1 LAASLIASG
10 LAACAK
16 ESGLVTPILGLLAVW
31 HSGLARPGE
40 PTRPLTRGRVAWIF
54 LPALVVAGVRLA
66 TIGFSLPP
74 EPYLDTPHSAVDV
87 LWFVVKPAL
96 YLSAGYVSLPLSH
109 WGPLE
114 WMRTHSWSLAGIL
127 PVGIL
132 ATIVLGR
139 AAGRSSLLL
148 WLGWFAIALL
158 PVMPIQPTS
167 LYLYVPMMGLS
178 MLLAAALQRSRRP
191 AFAVWLALLAVAGVG
206 AHLFIQ
212 RYIAEEWRTSRAQL
226 ATIDRWI
233 RERGATRVVAVDTPV
248 WLYALPAA
256 IELDSPELRFDT
268 WYLNFRPRL
277 DAVETSSVRWRSAL
291 ELEVTAPPGGFLLST
306 FERFMAFGAAPPDRP
321 EPEPRPVRVASEGPR
336 ANPQRLVVT
345 FQDASVRD
353 SALIVRFTRDGIR
366 RVEPVASPVTGHH
379 APDLARGARAEP
391 SADSTR
397 AGAGA

>member
-1 LAASLIASG
+1 
-10 LAACAK
+10 
-16 ESGLVTPILGLLAVW
+16 
-31 HSGLARPGE
+31 
-40 PTRPLTRGRVAWIF
+40 
-54 LPALVVAGVRLA
+54 
-66 TIGFSLPP
+66 
-74 EPYLDTPHSAVDV
+74 
-87 LWFVVKPAL
+87 
-96 YLSAGYVSLPLSH
+96 
-109 WGPLE
+109 
-114 WMRTHSWSLAGIL
+114 
-127 PVGIL
+127 
-132 ATIVLGR
+132 
-139 AAGRSSLLL
+139 
-148 WLGWFAIALL
+148 
-158 PVMPIQPTS
+158 
-167 LYLYVPMMGLS
+167 
-178 MLLAAALQRSRRP
+178 
-191 AFAVWLALLAVAGVG
+191 
-206 AHLFIQ
+206 
-212 RYIAEEWRTSRAQL
+212 
-226 ATIDRWI
+226 
-233 RERGATRVVAVDTPV
+233 VAVDTPV

-366 RVEPVASPVTGHH
+366 RIEPVASPVTGHH